1 MKFTLLVYH
10 ILCFSLFQNLSLY
23 FIVMTTGQ
31 SDSKLKLQT
40 VGLAALKLPKQSKM
54 ETQRHENI
62 NFVQS

>member
-1 MKFTLLVYH
+1 
-10 ILCFSLFQNLSLY
+10 
-23 FIVMTTGQ
+23 MTTGQ
-31 SDSKLKLQT
+31 SHSKLKLQT